1 MLPVPKE
8 WFTIYSLLPG
18 VLIVPVVA
26 AVPLGLS
33 IGNKGGNKD
42 SDFLK
47 NIFPLMGIG
56 LGISL
61 LQFAI
66 GYGTQLLFSSEDL
79 YDVFGVELAIGFVG
93 GHGTAGTLGNILSS
107 LNLPYWQTSQGVATT
122 TATFGIVGGILIGI
136 GLINWAARHGHTA
149 MLTKPADIPE
159 SIRIGFQKDTTKQ
172 NSIGRETT
180 LSSSIDTVAFHAAL
194 IFVACGLAYLILSII
209 KNGKFQY

>member
-1 MLPVPKE
+1 
-8 WFTIYSLLPG
+8 
-18 VLIVPVVA
+18 
-26 AVPLGLS
+26 
-33 IGNKGGNKD
+33 
-42 SDFLK
+42 
-47 NIFPLMGIG
+47 MGIG